1 MALFLVKQALQ
12 PLSAPLS
19 DLSGRTAIFGGLAG
33 VSLALL
39 GLALA
44 DRQTG
49 MALTASGVALAA
61 LVGLLW
67 SLSQVAGW
75 SQRRVR
81 AELERLMADCPDP
94 VLLST
99 RTTGAVLWAN
109 DCALQELDLPQHG
122 QISDLLLGL
131 SSDPA
136 GLVGRL
142 GDAAVRLGKADHR
155 LASLDGTWH
164 LSVRPATSDTLMW
177 RIRTGTD
184 RAALTGSGL
193 CLAQFDP
200 DGRLVRLSA
209 AASAIWPEGA
219 ETLVDATEDGQCFR
233 GTSGTFLL
241 RGAPARSFGWR
252 VPRPDGVG
260 ELLCFTPSTTQED
273 VLVPDLGQNLT
284 LEDLPVAIA
293 FLDLEGQFTL
303 VNQEARRLLKLQG
316 TEPLLLSDMLEGL
329 GRPVTEWLADVGA
342 GRLSTATE
350 VLCLNRNGTETF
362 LKVTLTRSLQGP
374 RPQLIAVFSD
384 ITKLKSLEVKF
395 TQSQKMQA
403 IGQLAGGVAH
413 DFNNLLTAISGHCDL
428 MLLRHDRSDLDYPD
442 LMQIQQNTN
451 RAAAL
456 VRQLLALSR
465 QQTLRLVTLDLQETM
480 ADVVHLLNRLVGE
493 KITTTFRHSEDV
505 APIRADKRQFEQV
518 LMNLVLNARD
528 ALPVG
533 GEIRIETER
542 VIVPDG
548 FMRDEVKVPGGEYS
562 VIHISDDGTGI
573 PDALLPKIFDPFF
586 TTKRQ
591 GEGTGLGLSTVY
603 GIVKQSGGYIFVD
616 SEEGVGTRFSLYFAA
631 QKRIAPQAKAPGPT
645 RPVSPIPQ
653 MRHAVILLVEDEA
666 PVRSFAARALQ
677 LQGHTVIEADCGEA
691 ALEILSDPEIRP
703 DFFVTDVVMPGIDGP
718 GWVSQ
723 VRDRFPDTPVLFISG
738 YAEDSRVAAQSR
750 ISNASF
756 LGKPFSLAD
765 FTATVNAQLSQVN
778 IAA

>member
-1 MALFLVKQALQ
+1 MTLFLVKQALQ

-177 RIRTGTD
+177 RIRTGAD

-303 VNQEARRLLKLQG
+303 VNQ
-316 TEPLLLSDMLEGL
+316 
-329 GRPVTEWLADVGA
+329 
-342 GRLSTATE
+342 
-350 VLCLNRNGTETF
+350 
-362 LKVTLTRSLQGP
+362 
-374 RPQLIAVFSD
+374 
-384 ITKLKSLEVKF
+384 
-395 TQSQKMQA
+395 
-403 IGQLAGGVAH
+403 
-413 DFNNLLTAISGHCDL
+413 
-428 MLLRHDRSDLDYPD
+428 
-442 LMQIQQNTN
+442 
-451 RAAAL
+451 
-456 VRQLLALSR
+456 
-465 QQTLRLVTLDLQETM
+465 
-480 ADVVHLLNRLVGE
+480 
-493 KITTTFRHSEDV
+493 
-505 APIRADKRQFEQV
+505 
-518 LMNLVLNARD
+518 
-528 ALPVG
+528 
-533 GEIRIETER
+533 
-542 VIVPDG
+542 
-548 FMRDEVKVPGGEYS
+548 
-562 VIHISDDGTGI
+562 
-573 PDALLPKIFDPFF
+573 
-586 TTKRQ
+586 
-591 GEGTGLGLSTVY
+591 
-603 GIVKQSGGYIFVD
+603 
-616 SEEGVGTRFSLYFAA
+616 
-631 QKRIAPQAKAPGPT
+631 
-645 RPVSPIPQ
+645 
-653 MRHAVILLVEDEA
+653 
-666 PVRSFAARALQ
+666 
-677 LQGHTVIEADCGEA
+677 
-691 ALEILSDPEIRP
+691 
-703 DFFVTDVVMPGIDGP
+703 
-718 GWVSQ
+718 
-723 VRDRFPDTPVLFISG
+723 
-738 YAEDSRVAAQSR
+738 
-750 ISNASF
+750 
-756 LGKPFSLAD
+756 
-765 FTATVNAQLSQVN
+765 
-778 IAA
+778 